1 MNYELKTTS
10 ARLKLGVDGGLV
22 AKVADVVIS
31 AVKAIR
37 PRRNQYVRIRPVRP
51 RYCCYFQVLNI
62 FIEIDQSR

>member
-37 PRRNQYVRIRPVRP
+37 PR
-51 RYCCYFQVLNI
+51 
-62 FIEIDQSR
+62 